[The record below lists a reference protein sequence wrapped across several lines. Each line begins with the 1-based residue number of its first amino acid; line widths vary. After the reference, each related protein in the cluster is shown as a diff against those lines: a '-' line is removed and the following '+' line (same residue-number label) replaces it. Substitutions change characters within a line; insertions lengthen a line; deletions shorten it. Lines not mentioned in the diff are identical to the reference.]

1 MNKEVIRNF
10 FVRDIL
16 YKNLKNLNETAL
28 ELKDYFFS
36 EHDFEVLLKRIESF
50 RLGIQYMSPVTS
62 NNVFLLVENDIQGF
76 QSNDPEWYWNGYK
89 YIKDIGQK
97 ASLDLIYNA
106 EICIDDDFLYSYFV
120 SLN

>member
-50 RLGIQYMSPVTS
+50 RLGIQYISPVTS

-89 YIKDIGQK
+89 YIQDIGQK

>member
-50 RLGIQYMSPVTS
+50 RLGIQYISPVTS

-89 YIKDIGQK
+89 YIQDIGQE